1 MQEKQ
6 RIRRMLIWERSVLL
20 LSFWLAVIM
29 FAVAFVWGNAA
40 HFLQGLEGRV
50 GLLDAAL
57 WFVRTF
63 LLAAM
68 LGTVLNILGHLF
80 LIAADTVKRLRS

>member
-6 RIRRMLIWERSVLL
+6 RIWRMLIWERSVLL
-20 LSFWLAVIM
+20 LSFWLAVII

-40 HFLQGLEGRV
+40 HFLHGMEGRV

-63 LLAAM
+63 LLAAL
-68 LGTVLNILGHLF
+68 LGTVLNLLGHLF
-80 LIAADTVKRLRS
+80 LIVADTVKRLRS